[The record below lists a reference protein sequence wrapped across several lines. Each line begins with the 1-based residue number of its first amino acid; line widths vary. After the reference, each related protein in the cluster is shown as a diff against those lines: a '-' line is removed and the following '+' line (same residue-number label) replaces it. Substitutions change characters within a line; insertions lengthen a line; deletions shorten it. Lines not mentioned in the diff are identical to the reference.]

1 MFNIKNMLG
10 FLPGLIQFF
19 ISLFKICISYLCILC
34 CIKCKDKCINDND
47 DNNNEPE
54 GFPVISSPT
63 PLIQHNA
70 HPILDAYERSIIAK
84 LHPEA
89 EASENK
95 ILNNINNNDFNDNNN
110 KCNI

>member
-47 DNNNEPE
+47 NDDNNNE
-54 GFPVISSPT
+54 PVISSPT

-70 HPILDAYERSIIAK
+70 HPILDAYE
-84 LHPEA
+84 
-89 EASENK
+89 NK

>member
-1 MFNIKNMLG
+1 MLG

-19 ISLFKICISYLCILC
+19 INLFKICISYLCILC

-54 GFPVISSPT
+54 GPVISSPT
-63 PLIQHNA
+63 PLINHN

-95 ILNNINNNDFNDNNN
+95 ILNNINNDNIDNNN

>member
-19 ISLFKICISYLCILC
+19 INLLKICISYLCILC

-54 GFPVISSPT
+54 GLPFGTTPSGTRGVPVISSPT
-63 PLIQHNA
+63 PLIQHN
-70 HPILDAYERSIIAK
+70 HPILDAY
-84 LHPEA
+84 
-89 EASENK
+89 ENK
-95 ILNNINNNDFNDNNN
+95 ILNNINNDKEDNN